1 MTLAICRR
9 NCAPDSRRISRTDPG
24 NRSGLNYSGSV
35 EQEAAK
41 ARISELTERVLALRE
56 AYYARDELLADDA
69 EYDRLVAELEDL
81 ESQFPAL
88 AKDDSP
94 TRFVGAGTSTLFDP
108 VRHAERMYSL
118 DNVFSDDEM
127 RQWVERVR
135 PVASSMRFLCEPKI
149 DGLAINLR
157 YQSGRLVSAATR
169 GDGITGEDVT
179 ENIQHLGAIPAEL
192 AGSGHP
198 DLVEIRGEVFFPVEV
213 FHEMNKSLAEAGEKV
228 FANPRN
234 AASGTVR
241 LKMEGRSEAKQQ
253 SALRRLRALNVVVHG
268 IGAWPAPSVETQSEM
283 YELLRSWGLPVS
295 EYADVFDDADGVR
308 GYIADLGERRH
319 TLDYE
324 IDGVVIKVDSWTTQ
338 RELGATSRAPRWA
351 VAYKYP
357 PEQVTTVL
365 RDIVVSV
372 GRTGRATPYAVLDP
386 VTVAGSEVERA
397 TLHNQDVVKAKGVL
411 IGDHVVIRKAG
422 DVIPEV
428 LGSVVEK
435 RTGSERE
442 FEMPREC
449 PECGAVLAPQ
459 KEGDIDL
466 RCPNQQSCPAQV
478 RGRIEHIGSRGALDI
493 EGLGEVSAM
502 ALTQPISAQAP
513 TLTGEAGLFGLSLAD
528 LFPVAYQ
535 PRDTDTGEPR
545 VSEDGE
551 PIVLTP
557 FRRRRA
563 KGDPDSVLGFAG
575 TETEVPSKAALELL
589 EQLEAAKT
597 KPLWRFLVSLN
608 IRHVGPVAAR
618 ALASHFG
625 SLDAIQQAS
634 VEQLA
639 EIDGVG
645 PTIAQSIVEWLG
657 VEWHQEI
664 ITSWRESGV
673 GFVDPEW
680 SPPTAAA
687 DAGPLSGAK
696 VVVTGTIEGYSRDEA
711 EEAVRR
717 AGGQTV
723 SSVSKN
729 TTLVVAGPGA
739 GSKQAK
745 AESLGVPVID
755 QAQFGEVL
763 TRGMAVVEG
772 S

>member
-1 MTLAICRR
+1 M
-9 NCAPDSRRISRTDPG
+9 
-24 NRSGLNYSGSV
+24 

-41 ARISELTERVLALRE
+41 ARISELTEQVLALRE

-69 EYDRLVAELEDL
+69 EYDALVAELESL

-118 DNVFSDDEM
+118 DNVFSHDEM
-127 RQWVERVR
+127 RQWVDRVR

-192 AGSGHP
+192 SGSAHP
-198 DLVEIRGEVFFPVEV
+198 DVVEIRGEVFFPIEV
-213 FHEMNKSLAEAGEKV
+213 FHEMNNSLAEAGEKV

-253 SALRRLRALNVVVHG
+253 SALRRMRALNVVVHG
-268 IGAWPAPSVETQSEM
+268 IGAWPAPSVDTQSEM

-295 EYADVFDDADGVR
+295 EYAEVFNDIDGVI
-308 GYIADLGERRH
+308 GYISGLGERRH
-319 TLDYE
+319 ELDYE
-324 IDGVVIKVDSWTTQ
+324 IDGVVIKVDSWATQ

-428 LGSVVEK
+428 LGPVVEK
-435 RTGSERE
+435 RTGTERE
-442 FEMPREC
+442 FEMPRTC
-449 PECGAVLAPQ
+449 PECGASLAPQ

-466 RCPNQQSCPAQV
+466 RCPNQKSCPAQV

-493 EGLGEVSAM
+493 EGLGEVSAL
-502 ALTQPISAQAP
+502 ALTQPIESQTP
-513 TLTGEAGLFGLSLAD
+513 TLTGEAGLFGLTLAD

-535 PRDTDTGEPR
+535 PRDPDTGELR
-545 VSEDGE
+545 VSDEGE

-557 FRRRRA
+557 FKRRRA
-563 KGDPDSVLGFAG
+563 KDDPESVLGFAG
-575 TETEVPSKAALELL
+575 TDTEVPSKAALELL
-589 EQLEAAKT
+589 EQLEAAKQ

-625 SLDAIQQAS
+625 SLEGIQQAT

-645 PTIAQSIVEWLG
+645 PTIAQSISEWLA
-657 VEWHQEI
+657 VDWHQEI
-664 ITSWRESGV
+664 IKSWRDSGV
-673 GFVDPEW
+673 SFVDPEW
-680 SPPTAAA
+680 SARTA
-687 DAGPLSGAK
+687 DADSGPLSGAK
-696 VVVTGTIEGYSRDEA
+696 VVVTGTIDGFSRDEA

-717 AGGQTV
+717 AGGQPV

-729 TTLVVAGPGA
+729 TTVVVAGPGA

-745 AESLGVPVID
+745 AESLGVPVLD
-755 QAQFGEVL
+755 QAKFGEL
-763 TRGMAVVEG
+763 LSRGMAVVEG

>member
-1 MTLAICRR
+1 MTSAICRP
-9 NCAPDSRRISRTDPG
+9 NCAQGSPRTSPTDPV
-24 NRSGLNYSGSV
+24 NRSGLNYSGDV

-41 ARISELTERVLALRE
+41 ARISELTEQVLALRE

-69 EYDRLVAELEDL
+69 EYDALVAELESL

-94 TRFVGAGTSTLFDP
+94 TQFVGAGTSTLFDP

-127 RQWVERVR
+127 RQWVDRVR

-179 ENIQHLGAIPAEL
+179 ENIRHLEAIPTEL
-192 AGSGHP
+192 SGAGHP
-198 DLVEIRGEVFFPVEV
+198 DLVEVRGEVFFPVEV
-213 FHEMNKSLAEAGEKV
+213 FHEMNNGLAEVGEKV

-253 SALRRLRALNVVVHG
+253 SALRRMRALNVVVHG
-268 IGAWPAPSVETQSEM
+268 IGAWPAPSVDTQSEM

-295 EYADVFDDADGVR
+295 EYAEVFDDVEGVL
-308 GYIADLGERRH
+308 GYISSLGERRH
-319 TLDYE
+319 DLDYE
-324 IDGVVIKVDSWTTQ
+324 IDGVVIKVDSWETQ

-428 LGSVVEK
+428 LGPVVEK
-435 RTGSERE
+435 RTGTERE
-442 FEMPREC
+442 FEMPRTC
-449 PECGAVLAPQ
+449 PECGATLAPQ

-466 RCPNQQSCPAQV
+466 RCPNQKSCPAQV

-493 EGLGEVSAM
+493 EGLGEVSAL
-502 ALTQPISAQAP
+502 ALTQPIERQTP

-535 PRDTDTGEPR
+535 PRDPDTGELR
-545 VSEDGE
+545 VSDEGE

-557 FRRRRA
+557 FKRRRA
-563 KGDPDSVLGFAG
+563 KDDPESVLGFAG
-575 TETEVPSKAALELL
+575 TDTEVPSKAALELL
-589 EQLEAAKT
+589 EQLEAAKA

-625 SLDAIQQAS
+625 SLERIQQAT

-645 PTIAQSIVEWLG
+645 PTIAQSISEWLA
-657 VEWHQEI
+657 VDWHQEI
-664 ITSWRESGV
+664 ITSWRDSGV
-673 GFVDPEW
+673 SFVDPEW
-680 SPPTAAA
+680 SPRTA
-687 DAGPLSGAK
+687 DADSGSLSGAK
-696 VVVTGTIEGYSRDEA
+696 VVVTGTIDGYSRDEA
-711 EEAVRR
+711 EEAVRQ
-717 AGGQTV
+717 AGGQPV

-729 TTLVVAGPGA
+729 TTVVVAGPGA

-745 AESLGVPVID
+745 AESLGVPVLD
-755 QAQFGEVL
+755 QAQFGEL
-763 TRGMAVVEG
+763 LSRGMAVVEG

>member
-1 MTLAICRR
+1 M
-9 NCAPDSRRISRTDPG
+9 
-24 NRSGLNYSGSV
+24 

-41 ARISELTERVLALRE
+41 ARIGELTEQVLALRE

-69 EYDRLVAELEDL
+69 EYDALVAELESL

-118 DNVFSDDEM
+118 DNVFSHEEM
-127 RQWVERVR
+127 SQWVDRVR

-192 AGSGHP
+192 SGSGHP
-198 DLVEIRGEVFFPVEV
+198 DVVEIRGEVFFPIEV
-213 FHEMNKSLAEAGEKV
+213 FHEMNNSLAESGEKV

-253 SALRRLRALNVVVHG
+253 SALRRMRALNVVVHG
-268 IGAWPAPSVETQSEM
+268 IGAWPAPSVDTQSEM

-295 EYADVFDDADGVR
+295 EYAEVFDDVDGVL
-308 GYIADLGERRH
+308 GYIAGLGERRH
-319 TLDYE
+319 DLDYE
-324 IDGVVIKVDSWTTQ
+324 IDGVVIKVDSWQTQ

-428 LGSVVEK
+428 LGPVVEK
-435 RTGSERE
+435 RTGEERE
-442 FEMPREC
+442 FEMPRTC
-449 PECGAVLAPQ
+449 PECGATLAPQ
-459 KEGDIDL
+459 KAGDIDL
-466 RCPNQQSCPAQV
+466 RCPNQKSCPAQV

-493 EGLGEVSAM
+493 EGLGEVSAL
-502 ALTQPISAQAP
+502 ALTQPIESQAP
-513 TLTGEAGLFGLSLAD
+513 TLTGEAGLFGLTLAE

-535 PRDTDTGEPR
+535 PRDPDTGELR
-545 VSEDGE
+545 VSDEGE
-551 PIVLTP
+551 PLVLTP

-563 KGDPDSVLGFAG
+563 KDDPASVLGFPG

-589 EQLEAAKT
+589 EQLEAAKA

-625 SLDAIQQAS
+625 SLDGIQQAS

-645 PTIAQSIVEWLG
+645 PTIAQSISEWLS
-657 VEWHQEI
+657 VDWHQEI

-673 GFVDPEW
+673 SFVDPEW
-680 SPPTAAA
+680 SPRSA
-687 DAGPLSGAK
+687 DADSGPLSGAK
-696 VVVTGTIEGYSRDEA
+696 VVVTGTIDGFSRDEA
-711 EEAVRR
+711 EEAVRL
-717 AGGQTV
+717 AGGQPV

-729 TTLVVAGPGA
+729 TTVVVAGPGA

-745 AESLGVPVID
+745 AESLGVPVLD
-755 QAQFGEVL
+755 QAQFGEL
-763 TRGMAVVEG
+763 LSRGMAVLEG

>member
-1 MTLAICRR
+1 MTSAIYRP
-9 NCAPDSRRISRTDPG
+9 NCAPDSQKTSRTDLS

-35 EQEAAK
+35 EQEEAK
-41 ARISELTERVLALRE
+41 ARISELTEQVLALRE

-69 EYDRLVAELEDL
+69 EYDSLVAELEAL

-118 DNVFSDDEM
+118 DNVFSDEEM

-135 PVASSMRFLCEPKI
+135 PVASSMRFLCEPKV

-179 ENIQHLGAIPAEL
+179 ENIQHLGTIPAAL
-192 AGSGHP
+192 SGSGHP

-213 FHEMNKSLAEAGEKV
+213 FHEMNNSLAESGEKV

-241 LKMEGRSEAKQQ
+241 LKMEGRSEAKQD
-253 SALRRLRALNVVVHG
+253 SALRRMRALNVVVHG
-268 IGAWPAPSVETQSEM
+268 IGAWPAPSVDTQSEM

-295 EYADVFDDADGVR
+295 QYAEVFDDVEGVI
-308 GYIADLGERRH
+308 GYISSLGERRH
-319 TLDYE
+319 DLDYE
-324 IDGVVIKVDSWTTQ
+324 IDGVVIKVDSWETQ

-428 LGSVVEK
+428 LGPVVEK
-435 RTGSERE
+435 RTGTERE
-442 FEMPREC
+442 FEMPRTC
-449 PECGAVLAPQ
+449 PECGEKLAPQ

-466 RCPNQQSCPAQV
+466 RCPNQKSCPAQV

-493 EGLGEVSAM
+493 EGLGEVSAL
-502 ALTQPISAQAP
+502 ALTQPISGQDP
-513 TLTGEAGLFGLSLAD
+513 TLTSEAGLFGLTLAD

-535 PRDTDTGEPR
+535 PRDPDTGEPR
-545 VSEDGE
+545 VSEDGK
-551 PIVLTP
+551 PLVLTP
-557 FRRRRA
+557 FRRRRG
-563 KGDPDSVLGFAG
+563 KDDPPSMLGFEG
-575 TETEVPSKAALELL
+575 TDTEVPSKAALELL
-589 EQLEAAKT
+589 EQLEAAKA

-625 SLDAIQQAS
+625 SLEAMQQATL
-634 VEQLA
+634 EQLA

-645 PTIAQSIVEWLG
+645 PTIAQSISEWLA
-657 VEWHQEI
+657 VDWHQEI

-673 GFVDPEW
+673 SFVDPEW
-680 SPPTAAA
+680 SSRTPTTES
-687 DAGPLSGAK
+687 GPLAGAK
-696 VVVTGTIEGYSRDEA
+696 VVVTGAIDGYSRDEA
-711 EEAVRR
+711 EEAVRI
-717 AGGQTV
+717 AGGQPV

-729 TTLVVAGPGA
+729 TTVVVAGPGA

-745 AESLGVPVID
+745 AESLGVPVLD
-755 QAQFGEVL
+755 QAQFGQL
-763 TRGMAVVEG
+763 LARGMAVVEG

>member
-1 MTLAICRR
+1 M
-9 NCAPDSRRISRTDPG
+9 
-24 NRSGLNYSGSV
+24 

-41 ARISELTERVLALRE
+41 ARISELTEQVLALRE

-69 EYDRLVAELEDL
+69 EYDALVAELESL

-118 DNVFSDDEM
+118 DNVFSHDEM
-127 RQWVERVR
+127 RQWVDRVR

-192 AGSGHP
+192 SGSGHP
-198 DLVEIRGEVFFPVEV
+198 DVVEIRGEVFFPIEV
-213 FHEMNKSLAEAGEKV
+213 FHEMNNSLAGAGEKV

-253 SALRRLRALNVVVHG
+253 SALRRMRALNVVVHG
-268 IGAWPAPSVETQSEM
+268 IGAWPAPSVDTQSEM

-295 EYADVFDDADGVR
+295 EYAEVFDDIDGVI
-308 GYIADLGERRH
+308 GYIDSLGERRH
-319 TLDYE
+319 DLDYE
-324 IDGVVIKVDSWTTQ
+324 IDGVVIKVDSWATQ

-428 LGSVVEK
+428 LGPVVEK
-435 RTGSERE
+435 RTGTERE
-442 FEMPREC
+442 FEMPRTC
-449 PECGAVLAPQ
+449 PECGATLAPQ

-466 RCPNQQSCPAQV
+466 RCPNQKSCPAQV

-493 EGLGEVSAM
+493 EGLGEVSAL
-502 ALTQPISAQAP
+502 ALTQPIESQPP
-513 TLTGEAGLFGLSLAD
+513 TLTGESGLFGLKLAD

-535 PRDTDTGEPR
+535 PRDPDTGELR
-545 VSEDGE
+545 VSDEGE

-557 FRRRRA
+557 FKRRRA
-563 KGDPDSVLGFAG
+563 KDDPESVLGFAG
-575 TETEVPSKAALELL
+575 TDTEVPSKAALELL
-589 EQLEAAKT
+589 EQLEAAKQ

-618 ALASHFG
+618 ALAAHFG
-625 SLDAIQQAS
+625 SLEGIQQATE
-634 VEQLA
+634 EQLA

-645 PTIAQSIVEWLG
+645 PTIAQSISEWLA
-657 VEWHQEI
+657 VDWHQEI
-664 ITSWRESGV
+664 ITSWRDSGV
-673 GFVDPEW
+673 SFVDPEW
-680 SPPTAAA
+680 SPRTA
-687 DAGPLSGAK
+687 DADSGPLSGAK
-696 VVVTGTIEGYSRDEA
+696 VVVTGTIDGFSRDEA

-717 AGGQTV
+717 AGGQPV

-729 TTLVVAGPGA
+729 TTVVVAGPGA

-745 AESLGVPVID
+745 AESLGVPVLD
-755 QAQFGEVL
+755 QAQFGEL
-763 TRGMAVVEG
+763 LSRGMAVVEG
-772 S
+772 P